1 MIFSFG
7 RSLFIEFA
15 TVSPPMPES
24 KIPIGLFE
32 PKTIRDLVELLQ
44 DS

>member
-7 RSLFIEFA
+7 RNLFIEFA

-32 PKTIRDLVELLQ
+32 LKTIRDLVELLQ
-44 DS
+44 DL